1 MIAAASLLTLAGSPA
16 HPVTCDTGAGIAPGG
31 NMAERDL
38 SSTEPE
44 RGMWSSRFMFILAA
58 AGSAIGLGNIWKFP
72 YMAGKY
78 GGGAF
83 VLMYLACIGLIGIP
97 ILIAEILI
105 GRDAR
110 KNPVG
115 AFSVLTGGNKFWTS
129 IGFLGVASGFVILS
143 YYSVVGGWTVDYFAR
158 SASGIYLDTA
168 PETIRQLFAEMLA
181 NPWEQAV
188 WHTVFMAATM
198 GIVLFGVK
206 EGLERWIEV
215 LMPLLFVLLGILVVY
230 GLVAGDAARGL
241 SYLFLPDWSR
251 LVTNAAGEY
260 TPRPML
266 EAMGQAFFTLSLGM
280 GAMITY
286 GSYLG
291 EKESIPGS
299 AVMVA
304 LLDTVIALLASIA
317 IFTVVFQYDLDPTA
331 AGPGLVFEVLPLAFS
346 KMPAGRII
354 GTAFFLLL
362 AFAALTSAIS
372 LLEVVVAHFI
382 DDRKWARRAATVIM
396 GTIIWGLGL
405 FSAFSYNLLDKVT
418 LLEDKEG
425 RAMPIL
431 DSIDLIATN
440 YMLPIGGFFIALFA
454 GWFIRKEH
462 RERQLLGETGS
473 QALYKAWLFVI
484 RFLTPVAVGLLILF
498 MIDKHL
504 GIAERILGAK

>member
-1 MIAAASLLTLAGSPA
+1 MKNPGS
-16 HPVTCDTGAGIAPGG
+16 APD
-31 NMAERDL
+31 E
-38 SSTEPE
+38 SV

-83 VLMYLACIGLIGIP
+83 VLMYLACICAIGIP
-97 ILIAEILI
+97 ILVAEILI
-105 GRDAR
+105 GRAAR

-115 AFSVLTGGNKFWTS
+115 AFHSLSGGNRFWTAV
-129 IGFLGVASGFVILS
+129 GFLGVASGFVILS
-143 YYSVVGGWTVDYFAR
+143 YYSVVGGWTVDYFTK
-158 SASGIYLDTA
+158 SAAGSYLEAD
-168 PETIRQLFAEMLA
+168 PGRIKEVFSQMLS

-198 GIVLFGVK
+198 GIVVFGVK

-215 LMPLLFVLLGILVVY
+215 LMPLLLVLLVILVVY
-230 GLVAGDAARGL
+230 GLVAGDAAGGL
-241 SYLFLPDWSR
+241 GYLFLPDWGKF
-251 LVTNAAGEY
+251 LTNAAGEY

-291 EKESIPGS
+291 RRESIPGS
-299 AVMVA
+299 ALMVA
-304 LLDTVIALLASIA
+304 LLDTAIALLASVA
-317 IFTVVFQYDLDPTA
+317 IFTIVFQHDLDPKA
-331 AGPGLVFEVLPLAFS
+331 AGPGLVFQVLPLAFS
-346 KMPAGRII
+346 KMPGGRVI

-362 AFAALTSAIS
+362 SFAALTSAIS

-382 DDRKWARRAATVIM
+382 DDRKWARQTATLIM
-396 GTIIWGLGL
+396 GTVIWGLGL
-405 FSAFSYNLLDKVT
+405 FSALSYNLLEGVT

-425 RAMPIL
+425 RGMPIL
-431 DSIDLIATN
+431 DSVDLIATN

-454 GWFIRKEH
+454 GWFIRQEV
-462 RERQLLGETGS
+462 RNRQLLDEEGS
-473 QALYKAWLFVI
+473 RAVYTAWLGVVRTF
-484 RFLTPVAVGLLILF
+484 TPVAVGILILF

-504 GIAERILGAK
+504 GIIARLLGTM

>member
-1 MIAAASLLTLAGSPA
+1 
-16 HPVTCDTGAGIAPGG
+16 
-31 NMAERDL
+31 
-38 SSTEPE
+38 
-44 RGMWSSRFMFILAA
+44 MFILAA

-97 ILIAEILI
+97 ILVAEILI
-105 GRDAR
+105 GRAAR

-115 AFSVLTGGNKFWTS
+115 AFDLLSEKNRFWTAV
-129 IGFLGVASGFVILS
+129 GFLGVASGFVILS
-143 YYSVVGGWTVDYFAR
+143 YYSVVGGWTVDYFTK
-158 SASGIYLDTA
+158 SAAGNYLEATPEGINEVFT
-168 PETIRQLFAEMLA
+168 QMLA

-188 WHTVFMAATM
+188 WHTVFMAVTM
-198 GIVLFGVK
+198 GIVVFGVK

-215 LMPLLFVLLGILVVY
+215 LMPLLFILLGVLVVY
-230 GLVAGDAARGL
+230 GLVAGDAAGGL
-241 SYLFLPDWSR
+241 GYLFLPDWSK

-291 EKESIPGS
+291 DRESIPSS
-299 AVMVA
+299 ALMVA

-317 IFTVVFQYDLDPTA
+317 IFTIVFQYDLDPSA
-331 AGPGLVFEVLPLAFS
+331 AGPGLVFQVLPLAFS
-346 KMPAGRII
+346 QMPGGRFM

-362 AFAALTSAIS
+362 SFAALTSAIS

-382 DDRKWARRAATVIM
+382 DDRNWARRTATVIL
-396 GTIIWGLGL
+396 GAVIWLLGL
-405 FSAFSYNLLDKVT
+405 FSALSYNVLGDVT

-425 RAMPIL
+425 QGMPIL
-431 DSIDLIATN
+431 DSIDLVATN
-440 YMLPIGGFFIALFA
+440 YMLPVGGFFIALFA
-454 GWFIRKEH
+454 GWFLRQSV
-462 RERQLLGETGS
+462 RDLQLLDGS
-473 QALYKAWLFVI
+473 GSRVFSRAWLLVTRYF
-484 RFLTPVAVGLLILF
+484 TPVAVGFLVLF

-504 GIAERILGAK
+504 GIAERILAGR

>member
-1 MIAAASLLTLAGSPA
+1 MTNP
-16 HPVTCDTGAGIAPGG
+16 GAGLDGP
-31 NMAERDL
+31 
-38 SSTEPE
+38 P

-83 VLMYLACIGLIGIP
+83 VLMYLACIGVIGVP
-97 ILIAEILI
+97 ILVAEILI
-105 GRDAR
+105 GRASR

-115 AFSVLTGGNKFWTS
+115 AFSVLSERNRFWTAV
-129 IGFLGVASGFVILS
+129 GFLGVASGFVILS
-143 YYSVVGGWTVDYFAR
+143 YYSVVGGWTVDYFTM
-158 SASGIYLDTA
+158 SAAGSYLEEN
-168 PETIRQLFAEMLA
+168 PGRISEMFNQMLA

-215 LMPLLFVLLGILVVY
+215 LMPLLFVLLGVLVVY
-230 GLVAGDAARGL
+230 GLVAGDAAGGL
-241 SYLFLPDWSR
+241 RYLFFPDWSK

-291 EKESIPGS
+291 NRESIPAS
-299 AVMVA
+299 AGMVV
-304 LLDTVIALLASIA
+304 LLDTAIALFASIA
-317 IFTVVFQYDLDPTA
+317 IFTIVFEYGLDPTA
-331 AGPGLVFEVLPLAFS
+331 AGPGLVFQVLPLAFS
-346 KMPAGRII
+346 KMPGGRFI

-362 AFAALTSAIS
+362 SFAALTSAIS

-382 DDRKWARRAATVIM
+382 DDRKWARRAATLIM
-396 GTIIWGLGL
+396 GTVIWALGL
-405 FSAFSYNLLDKVT
+405 FSAFSYNLLENVT
-418 LLEDKEG
+418 LLKDKEG
-425 RAMPIL
+425 RGMPIL
-431 DSIDLIATN
+431 DSIDLVATN

-454 GWFIRKEH
+454 GWFMRREIRE
-462 RERQLLGETGS
+462 EQLLDKSGS
-473 QALYKAWLFVI
+473 RAFYRAWLVVT
-484 RFLTPVAVGLLILF
+484 RYLTPVAVGMLILF

-504 GIAERILGAK
+504 GLVEWFLGGK

>member
-1 MIAAASLLTLAGSPA
+1 MKNPQPGLNGPA
-16 HPVTCDTGAGIAPGG
+16 
-31 NMAERDL
+31 
-38 SSTEPE
+38 

-83 VLMYLACIGLIGIP
+83 VLMYLACIGVIGLP
-97 ILIAEILI
+97 ILVAEILI

-115 AFSVLTGGNKFWTS
+115 AFSVISRGNRFWTAV
-129 IGFLGVASGFVILS
+129 GFLGVASGFVILS
-143 YYSVVGGWTVDYFAR
+143 YYSVVGGWTVDYFTK
-158 SASGIYLDTA
+158 SAAGGYLEAD
-168 PETIRQLFAEMLA
+168 PGKINEIFNQMLA

-198 GIVLFGVK
+198 GIVIFGVK

-215 LMPLLFVLLGILVVY
+215 LMPLLLVLLGVLVVY
-230 GLVAGDAARGL
+230 GLVAGDAAGGL
-241 SYLFLPDWSR
+241 GYLFLPDWSK

-266 EAMGQAFFTLSLGM
+266 EAMGHAFFTLSLGM

-291 EKESIPGS
+291 DHESVPAS

-304 LLDTVIALLASIA
+304 LLDTAIALLASIA
-317 IFTVVFQYDLDPTA
+317 IFTIVFQYGLDPTA
-331 AGPGLVFEVLPLAFS
+331 AGPGLVFQVLPLAFS
-346 KMPAGRII
+346 QMPGGRFI

-362 AFAALTSAIS
+362 SFAALTSAIS

-382 DDRKWARRAATVIM
+382 DDRKWARRTATVIM
-396 GTIIWGLGL
+396 GTVIWVLGL
-405 FSAFSYNLLDKVT
+405 FSAFSYNLLENVT

-425 RAMPIL
+425 QGMQIL
-431 DSIDLIATN
+431 DSVDLIATN

-454 GWFIRKEH
+454 GWFIKQQIRD
-462 RERQLLGETGS
+462 RQLLDGRGS
-473 QALYKAWLFVI
+473 RVFYQAWLFVI
-484 RFLTPVAVGLLILF
+484 RYFTPVAVGILILF

-504 GIAERILGAK
+504 GIAEWVLGGK

>member
-1 MIAAASLLTLAGSPA
+1 MKNPGTGLEGPA
-16 HPVTCDTGAGIAPGG
+16 
-31 NMAERDL
+31 
-38 SSTEPE
+38 

-83 VLMYLACIGLIGIP
+83 VLMYLACIGVIGIP
-97 ILIAEILI
+97 ILVAEILI
-105 GRDAR
+105 GRHTR

-115 AFSVLTGGNKFWTS
+115 AFSVLSRKNRFWTAV
-129 IGFLGVASGFVILS
+129 GFLGVASGFVILS
-143 YYSVVGGWTVDYFAR
+143 YYSVVGGWTVDYFTK
-158 SASGIYLDTA
+158 SAAGSYLEAD
-168 PETIRQLFAEMLA
+168 PGRINEIFSRMLA

-198 GIVLFGVK
+198 GIVVFGVK

-215 LMPLLFVLLGILVVY
+215 LMPLLLVLLGILVVY
-230 GLVAGDAARGL
+230 GLVAGDAAGGL
-241 SYLFLPDWSR
+241 GYLFLPDWGKF
-251 LVTNAAGEY
+251 VTNAAGEY

-291 EKESIPGS
+291 DQENIPGS
-299 AVMVA
+299 ALMVA
-304 LLDTVIALLASIA
+304 ILDTAIALLASIA
-317 IFTVVFQYDLDPTA
+317 IFTIVFQYDLDPKA
-331 AGPGLVFEVLPLAFS
+331 AGPGLVFQVLPLAFS
-346 KMPAGRII
+346 QMPGGRFI

-362 AFAALTSAIS
+362 SFAALTSAIS

-382 DDRKWARRAATVIM
+382 DDRKWARRTATVIM
-396 GTIIWGLGL
+396 GTVVWVLGL
-405 FSAFSYNLLDKVT
+405 FSAFSYNLLENVT

-425 RAMPIL
+425 QGMPIL
-431 DSIDLIATN
+431 DSVDLIATN
-440 YMLPIGGFFIALFA
+440 YMLPIGGLFIALFA
-454 GWFIRKEH
+454 GWFIKQQVRD
-462 RERQLLGETGS
+462 RQLLEHSNSRTF
-473 QALYKAWLFVI
+473 YRVWLFVT
-484 RFLTPVAVGLLILF
+484 RYFTPVAVAILILF

-504 GIAERILGAK
+504 GIAEWVFGGK